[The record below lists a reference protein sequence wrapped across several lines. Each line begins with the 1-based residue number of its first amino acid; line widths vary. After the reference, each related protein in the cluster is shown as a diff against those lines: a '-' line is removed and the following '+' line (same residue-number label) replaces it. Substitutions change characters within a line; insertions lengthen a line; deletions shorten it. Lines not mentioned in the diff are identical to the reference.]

1 MSRSAPM
8 CHSLPHPSFG
18 TESSSAHTI
27 AYTRGQRASIGV
39 NPSIEARNLLQR
51 GGRTGILGLDQVLPG
66 EERRAFQCRRLGR
79 RERWTGCTGRTPG
92 GLAPGRFGRPST
104 SRETG
109 GP

>member
-39 NPSIEARNLLQR
+39 NPSIEARNLPQR
-51 GGRTGILGLDQVLPG
+51 GGRAGILGSDQTLPG
-66 EERRAFQCRRLGR
+66 EEPRAFPVSPLRPPRALDGGAPDARRAG
-79 RERWTGCTGRTPG
+79 PV
-92 GLAPGRFGRPST
+92 RFDRPN